1 MQSEIDRH
9 VAEGITVNWPAGL
22 RALAAAF
29 CLAGVANG
37 YHAPLAGYGGA
48 AIALYAMSE
57 PLRLR
62 RLLFTRGSLGI
73 LGSLAIRT
81 AAALTVVF
89 ATTLAID
96 SGAEPLATLG
106 NALLI
111 GLLVFFAAVI
121 FRFAW
126 RRIQGWL
133 PSLAAASTHGLGAV
147 QGWLSW
153 AAYYMPRR

>member
-1 MQSEIDRH
+1 VQSAIDGH

-29 CLAGVANG
+29 CLAGVATG

-89 ATTLAID
+89 ATTLAIN

-133 PSLAAASTHGLGAV
+133 PSLATASAYGLGAV

-153 AAYYMPRR
+153 AAYYMPQR